1 MHILSPQNLNII
13 TPFHFLSPTSR
24 LADKIPKTEEKNQ
37 WIYIVATQNLRED
50 TPFNTANSILIHIH
64 YPSTAEAGKNDN
76 LYFNPRRS
84 QMLCFSLLPI
94 PRHLPLPP
102 FSLTG
107 TLQFSPKNFVGFFWF
122 RILQFLLH
130 RELYDVVEVVL
141 GLGGKPLARF
151 PSGDFV
157 LSDCPITL

>member
-1 MHILSPQNLNII
+1 
-13 TPFHFLSPTSR
+13 
-24 LADKIPKTEEKNQ
+24 
-37 WIYIVATQNLRED
+37 
-50 TPFNTANSILIHIH
+50 
-64 YPSTAEAGKNDN
+64 
-76 LYFNPRRS
+76 
-84 QMLCFSLLPI
+84 MLCFSLLPI

-107 TLQFSPKNFVGFFWF
+107 TLQFSPKNFVGFFRF

-130 RELYDVVEVVL
+130 RELYDVVEVVM

-157 LSDCPITL
+157 LSDCPITLLGSPACYFTGIHRGS